1 MATPGPGLSLASAEY
16 AAELLAQREVRPR
29 ARVICDHV
37 GQLFTDAALVIY
49 IVDGSGDPCWKPVAE
64 EGQIELGESSVPLTY
79 GTLGSVAE
87 EKQVMVFGSGDIE
100 REEYA
105 HLNLR
110 RSFHSLAYLPIA
122 IEDHLIGAVE
132 IISYSQPLDEETL
145 ANAVEMVDMASLALH
160 SAIEYEAE
168 RQGTV
173 ESLARMTSLYELEVA
188 FHSSLEMDTVMQI
201 VTSKIQE
208 LMNVQAVNL
217 WLVSPGDKL
226 LLAQR
231 TGEDPSFEVGAEIA
245 GSEGVP
251 GAVGE
256 NGEGVIVQ
264 DEDNDPRLAGRYE
277 GMEEGRAFSV
287 VAAPMMHDG
296 SEVGVL
302 EAINKLD
309 GTAFDDTDLFL
320 LQTIADAAAGALHN
334 ASLYNAEKK
343 VQILETLVKISTEI
357 TSTLN
362 LERVL
367 QTIVNAAQEI
377 IPYERAAIG
386 LEHHGKF
393 QLKAVSGMPEIN
405 RGDPEIERLRDMLE
419 WASIQREE
427 LYVNLRDGEIDE
439 TREESRAKFAAYF
452 AVAGTSSFYA
462 LQLEDDQGRVGILS
476 LESTQADFLEDA
488 HLEILKVLA
497 GQATVALRNAELYRE
512 VPFIGLLEP
521 ILQKKERF
529 LSLEKQRKRTIT
541 GLAIAAAVLLIVVP
555 LPMRVAGNAEVSPAR
570 TIQVQPKVDG
580 VVKAVYV
587 REGDPVRPG
596 MVLADLEDWD
606 YRVALASVQAK
617 FAEAASARNDALA
630 RSDAGVAGVK
640 KLEAD
645 YWASEVARAKERLDQ
660 THIRSNIDGI
670 VATPHVESFAG
681 RRLEHGDAFAQVV
694 DTSNAIVDV
703 AVDERELPLIQ
714 AGANAAVKLEGF
726 PARTFRGTVEIVS
739 PKGHPQGDSRVFYA
753 RVNVPNED
761 GSIRPGMQGRGKVSA
776 GWHSAGYVLFR
787 GLGMWTW
794 ETLWKWFGW

>member
-16 AAELLAQREVRPR
+16 AAALLAQREVRPR
-29 ARVICDHV
+29 ARAMCDHI
-37 GQLFTDAALVIY
+37 GQLFTDAALVVY
-49 IVDGSGDPCWKPVAE
+49 VVDSSGEPCWKPVAE
-64 EGQIELGESSVPLTY
+64 EGQIELSEPTVPFTY
-79 GTLGSVAE
+79 GTLGTIAE
-87 EKQVMVFGSGDIE
+87 EKQVMVFGAEDLA

-110 RSFHSLAYLPIA
+110 RSFHSLAYLPIS
-122 IEDHLIGAVE
+122 IDENLIGAVE
-132 IISYSQPLDEETL
+132 VINYSQPPDDETL
-145 ANAVEMVDMASLALH
+145 GSAIEMVDMASLALH

-217 WLVSPGDKL
+217 WLVSTEDKL

-231 TGEDPSFEVGAEIA
+231 TGEDPSYEVGTEIA
-245 GSEGVP
+245 GDDGVP

-256 NGEGVIVQ
+256 NGEGILVE
-264 DEDNDPRLAGRYE
+264 DENDPRLTGRYDGVE
-277 GMEEGRAFSV
+277 DGRAISV
-287 VAAPMMHDG
+287 IAAPMMHDG

-309 GTAFDDTDLFL
+309 GTTFDETDLFL

-334 ASLYNAEKK
+334 ASLYNAEQK

-362 LERVL
+362 LDRVL
-367 QTIVNAAQEI
+367 QTIVNGAQAV
-377 IPYERAAIG
+377 IPYERATIG

-393 QLKAVSGMPEIN
+393 QLKAVSGLAEIN
-405 RGDPEIERLRDMLE
+405 RGDPEIERLRDTVE
-419 WASIQREE
+419 WASTQREE
-427 LYVNLRDGEIDE
+427 IYINLRDGEVDDARPE
-439 TREESRAKFAAYF
+439 TQAKFSTYF
-452 AVAGTSSFYA
+452 AEAGTASFYA
-462 LQLEDDQGRVGILS
+462 LQLEDDQGRVGVLS
-476 LESTQADFLEDA
+476 LESSQPDFLEDA

-497 GQATVALRNAELYRE
+497 AQATVALRNAALYRE

-529 LSLEKQRKRTIT
+529 LSLERHRRRMVTS
-541 GLAIAAAVLLIVVP
+541 LAIAAAVLLIVVP
-555 LPMRVAGNAEVSPAR
+555 LPMRIAGNADVSPAQ
-570 TIQVQPKVDG
+570 TIQVQPKIDG

-587 REGDPVRPG
+587 REGDPVSKG
-596 MVLADLEDWD
+596 TVLADLEDWD
-606 YRVALASVQAK
+606 YRVALASAQAK
-617 FAEAASARNDALA
+617 FAEASSARNEALA
-630 RSDAGVAGVK
+630 HSDAGIAGVK

-645 YWASEVARAKERLDQ
+645 YWGSEVARAKDRLDQ
-660 THIRSNIDGI
+660 THIRSNIDGV
-670 VATPHVESFAG
+670 VATPHVESFVG
-681 RRLEHGDAFAQVV
+681 RRLEHGDTFAQVV
-694 DTSNAIVDV
+694 DTSNAVVDV
-703 AVDERELPLIQ
+703 AVDERELQLIQ
-714 AGANAAVKLEGF
+714 AGANASVKLDGF
-726 PARTFRGTVEIVS
+726 PAKTFRGTVEIVS
-739 PKGHPQGDSRVFYA
+739 PKGQPQGDSRVFYA
-753 RVNVPNED
+753 RVKVPNED
-761 GSIRPGMQGRGKVSA
+761 GLIRPGMQGRGKVSA

-787 GLGMWTW
+787 GLGMWAW